1 MPLVLTDKEIFG
13 LVSMQEY
20 IQAMEN
26 AYLEYGNGTA
36 AIRPRQRYQVAVGAD
51 KFHMTNIIGGA
62 VPGYGVS
69 AVRLNSWPRRRK
81 SPGESRAVTGPG
93 GWGFIVLF
101 DLESGK
107 LLGMLMD
114 GIISDLRV
122 GATTGI
128 AIKRLAREDATS
140 IGVIGSGRQ
149 AKANLEAI
157 YLVRKITRAKVYS
170 RNEEHRM
177 QFAREMEARLE
188 IPIVPVKSSAECVA
202 DMDVIG
208 CFTNSDEPVF
218 DGSHIT
224 PGQTVVS
231 IRNTDHVSR
240 SDEVDQATFLNSD
253 LIAISDKSTL
263 LDNKQG
269 ELLTLINNGTIP
281 WERVVEL
288 KDLITG
294 AAPGR
299 TTDRQIVYYKNNTG
313 MGIQFAA
320 AGKVVLEAARRKG
333 LGTEIPDELFGRD
346 R

>member
-1 MPLVLTDKEIFG
+1 MALVLTDKEISG

-26 AYLEYGNGTA
+26 AYLDFGNDTA
-36 AIRPRQRYQVAVGAD
+36 AIRPRQRYQVALDED

-62 VPGYGVS
+62 VPRYGVS
-69 AVRLNSWPRRRK
+69 AVRLNSWPRRK
-81 SPGESRAVTGPG
+81 KFSAEAKTVTGPG

-128 AIKRLAREDATS
+128 AIKRLARANAVS

-157 YLVRKITRAKVYS
+157 CLVRKIARAKVYS
-170 RNEEHRM
+170 PNPEHRA
-177 QFAREMEARLE
+177 QFADEMEGRLK
-188 IPIVPVKSSAECVA
+188 IPVTPVESSAECAA
-202 DMDVIG
+202 DVDIIG
-208 CFTNSDEPVF
+208 CFTSSDEPVF
-218 DGSHIT
+218 DGNLVT
-224 PGQTVVS
+224 AGQTVVS

-240 SDEVDQATFLNSD
+240 SDEVDQATFLKSE

-263 LDNKQG
+263 LDNRQG

-288 KDLITG
+288 KDLVSG
-294 AAPGR
+294 KVRGR
-299 TTDRQIVYYKNNTG
+299 TIDQQIVYYKNNTG

-320 AGKVVLEAARRKG
+320 AGKIVLEAAREKG
-333 LGTEIPDELFGRD
+333 LGTEIADELFQRV